1 MPVVGFRQ
9 PVCMVEPGAKLVYT
23 TLLYKLNTELADALT
38 KYGSEQFTRS
48 MEVKPV
54 SVLTAVITVSPLTV
68 TGPYTLVIPVL
79 MMFVV
84 VTEFEA

>member
-1 MPVVGFRQ
+1 MVG
-9 PVCMVEPGAKLVYT
+9 PSPKLVYT

-38 KYGSEQFTRS
+38 KYGSEQFKRS

-54 SVLTAVITVSPLTV
+54 IVLTAVIP
-68 TGPYTLVIPVL
+68 GPYTLVIPGL

-84 VTEFEA
+84 VTVFEA